1 VTLCKGKTPATTT
14 STSTSTTTSTTTKT
28 SAKSSTKETTII
40 KADSIYERTTKTSK
54 KMRNRFQ
61 TTKSLFEE
69 ESKKALPSK
78 LTEVASL
85 DHQTNLDID
94 DIHTASLTGDIVS
107 RYSFNLSQLSPNYL
121 FF

>member
-1 VTLCKGKTPATTT
+1 
-14 STSTSTTTSTTTKT
+14 
-28 SAKSSTKETTII
+28 
-40 KADSIYERTTKTSK
+40 
-54 KMRNRFQ
+54 MRNRFQ
-61 TTKSLFEE
+61 TTKSLYEE
-69 ESKKALPSK
+69 ESKKALSK

-94 DIHTASLTGDIVS
+94 DIHIASLTGDIVS